1 MTPDDSFDQHSIV
14 KNVSLCPHCRGTLST
29 GRRAADMSKSLPLLI
44 PQGQRYGA
52 WKKEEE
58 IIVISLPGDRRPTA
72 DRPAGGEDEIRRLIL
87 LYCMRDVYFG
97 AD

>member
-1 MTPDDSFDQHSIV
+1 
-14 KNVSLCPHCRGTLST
+14 
-29 GRRAADMSKSLPLLI
+29 MSKSLPLLI

-72 DRPAGGEDEIRRLIL
+72 DRPTGGEDEIRRLIL
-87 LYCMRDVYFG
+87 LYARCVCTSG
-97 AD
+97 QIK